1 MLLTKLAV
9 NNSVKLDFLHLEEAS
24 SNNTDIFSI
33 PKYKP
38 TLNNDS
44 RFLATFDN
52 ATTIARGIAD
62 VALGYNFSVYREVN
76 NTNQL
81 KYIARLGDGALTM
94 TDYNVVNNTTY
105 KYYIFKEDESA
116 ISEAVASNSIT
127 TCWWDWSLIDLVPS
141 TTEKGLY
148 YANPNAIWKFNLN
161 ISSGGVSQ
169 NVNNTTYNNLTRFPK
184 ISSGKLNYA
193 SGTLTCLLGD
203 VQNTNDGQIGYVESA
218 ALLESWN
225 DFCAN
230 GNIKLLKDRK
240 GNAMLVMITST
251 SSQVDDV
258 LREQANTITFSWT
271 QIADVSSITIIGA

>member
-52 ATTIARGIAD
+52 ATAIAHGIAD

-94 TDYNVVNNTTY
+94 SDYNIVNDTTY

-116 ISEAVASNSIT
+116 ISEAVISNDIT
-127 TCWWDWSLIDLVPS
+127 TCWWDWSLVDLIPS
-141 TTEKGLY
+141 QTENNLY
-148 YANPNAIWKFNLN
+148 YANSNKIWKFNLN
-161 ISSGGVSQ
+161 VSSAARTQ
-169 NVNNTTYNNLTRFPK
+169 NLNNTTYNNLTRFPK
-184 ISSGKLNYA
+184 VSSGKLNYS
-193 SGTLTCLLGD
+193 SGSLTCLLGD
-203 VQNTNDGQIGYVESA
+203 VQKVDNNSLGYVEPA
-218 ALLESWN
+218 AMLDEWN

-240 GNAMLVMITST
+240 GNAMLVMINGT
-251 SSQVDDV
+251 SSQIDDV
-258 LREQANTITFSWT
+258 TREQVNTITFNWVQVDDNSG
-271 QIADVSSITIIGA
+271 ITIIGA